1 MRRAT
6 KPGGRRPGV
15 RHRDVLRARLAWWN
29 PWVSV
34 LAIAAIGVA
43 IAFGVGAGFGRP
55 AWWALPAFA
64 TSVLVSEMSMVN
76 FSVGRQRWSLSCTDA
91 LTTAVYVLA
100 PGSWMVLM
108 LPAGV
113 AVAQLVRRQ
122 KLEKIV
128 FNTAQFAGATALGA
142 WTAHLALDND
152 LPRLTA
158 AALAMTAFW
167 LVQTPLVAVAV
178 ATTSHRGLRRLL
190 ASSAPIAFVHTAASA
205 CIGLL
210 GAWLALTA
218 PVGLVALL
226 VPLAL
231 LWSSFDQTSRRS
243 GEALLFA
250 ELARGQEKAGGSVDV
265 SAQVMVTAT
274 ARLLAASR
282 VEVLVFG
289 DEGVVRYQGDPDR
302 VATTER
308 VGLDVLDQQWI
319 IHVLHEGVAIGT
331 AERLPFCS
339 LRVGAADRPVALI
352 RATREA
358 GAGTFTRQDGR
369 LARVLVGQA
378 ESWLSVADLA
388 ASRDAALHR
397 AETADH
403 NARALGDLGADA
415 LPALIALRE
424 SSSRLARLARE
435 GSDRSAVD
443 GIVEELHAVER
454 AVASLL
460 GAIALA
466 AEPDLAAGSA
476 RAEADQ
482 IPESGSGVGIAAD
495 APGFPMPE
503 SLPGFGARRA
513 DRAEWTSSG
522 LVGP

>member
-1 MRRAT
+1 MRRESVPAI
-6 KPGGRRPGV
+6 RRAETTRV
-15 RHRDVLRARLAWWN
+15 AAIRVRLASWN
-29 PWVSV
+29 PWVGV
-34 LAIAAIGVA
+34 LALGAVAFAA
-43 IAFGVGAGFGRP
+43 AFGAAAGFGRP
-55 AWWALPAFA
+55 SWWALPAFA
-64 TSVLVSEMSMVN
+64 VAVLVSELSMVN
-76 FSVGRQRWSLSCTDA
+76 FSVARQRWSLSCTDA

-108 LPAGV
+108 LPVGV

-122 KLEKIV
+122 RIEKIV
-128 FNTAQFAGATALGA
+128 FNTAQFAAATALGA
-142 WTAHLALDND
+142 WTAHLALDHG

-178 ATTSHRGLRRLL
+178 ATTTHRKLRQLL
-190 ASSAPIAFVHTAASA
+190 AGSAAIAFVHTAASA

-210 GAWLALTA
+210 GAWLALNA

-250 ELARGQEKAGGSVDV
+250 ELARGQEKAGGSIDV
-265 SAQVMVTAT
+265 SAQVMLTAS
-274 ARLLAASR
+274 ARLLGASE
-282 VEVLVFG
+282 VEVLIFSG
-289 DEGVVRYQGDPDR
+289 EGVVRYRGDGER
-302 VATTER
+302 VAATER
-308 VGLDVLDQQWI
+308 VGLDVLDQSWI
-319 IHVLHEGVAIGT
+319 TQVLHEGVVTGT
-331 AERLPFCS
+331 SDRVPFCS
-339 LRVGAADRPVALI
+339 LRVGSAASPVALI
-352 RATREA
+352 RASRQV
-358 GAGTFTRQDGR
+358 GGGTFNRQDSR

-397 AETADH
+397 AEAADH

-415 LPALIALRE
+415 LPALVALRE

-443 GIVEELHAVER
+443 GIIEELHAVER

-466 AEPDLAAGSA
+466 AEPDLNTDPAMAGQAVDGDLAAGF
-476 RAEADQ
+476 Q
-482 IPESGSGVGIAAD
+482 IPEAS
-495 APGFPMPE
+495 PGW
-503 SLPGFGARRA
+503 GARRT
-513 DRAEWTSSG
+513 DRGEWTSSG
-522 LVGP
+522 RVDD